1 VKTPPLLGLLLNLI
15 RKPGTLTSAAKFAEQ
30 YPVAEVYSRASKGRA
45 AVFPLTELDEFG
57 KALLGAPIYRPAPTR
72 HDTLDSIL
80 VVPPLYTPLR
90 LKKMEELMREP
101 VFSDVETECSFG
113 GFHSTMPVVVPSMGS
128 TPVWNKVSLMVAR
141 AAAEAGIP
149 MGIGEN
155 VATVWGYSRRVKPS
169 QPCFKERVMTYL
181 ENLKGPHGGV
191 FIQQSV
197 EDAYDELWN
206 RVYSDPDITPYI
218 DEGKVG
224 FEIKLGQ
231 GAKPGLGGETFV
243 DRETALRLGQKY
255 AFDADPHKVVKQV
268 YERHSAPGTF
278 TPEILRSMIRLMH
291 NNYPRA
297 RVWVKMGPYRDL
309 EKVAELC
316 SAERADLLWVDG
328 KEGGTG
334 LSPVAALKDLGLPL
348 IACLGRIL
356 KLRHRL
362 SLDFICSGRLVDG
375 GDIVK
380 VLCFGC
386 SAAGLGR
393 PFVVAAYSNGV
404 EGVRNYLE
412 TLRVEVQL
420 LTSAVGKYRVSDLG
434 LEDIAATDP
443 ALARELGIASVYG

>member
-1 VKTPPLLGLLLNLI
+1 MKTPSLLGLLLKLL
-15 RKPGTLTSAAKFAEQ
+15 RKPGTLASAAKFAEHF
-30 YPVAEVYSRASKGRA
+30 PVAEVSTRAARGRA
-45 AVFPLTELDEFG
+45 AVFPLTELEEFG
-57 KALLGAPIYRPAPTR
+57 KALLGAPIYQTALPRY
-72 HDTLDSIL
+72 DTLDKIL
-80 VVPPLYTPLR
+80 VIPPLYTPLR

-101 VFSDVETECSFG
+101 IFSDVETGCSFG
-113 GFHSTMPVVVPSMGS
+113 GFRSTMPVSVASMGS
-128 TPVWNKVSLMVAR
+128 TPVWNKVSLAVAK
-141 AAAEAGIP
+141 AAAETGIP
-149 MGIGEN
+149 MGVGEN
-155 VATVWGYSRRVKPS
+155 VATVWGYSKRVKPS

-181 ENLKGPHGGV
+181 ENLKGPYGGV

-218 DEGKVG
+218 EEGKVG

-231 GAKPGLGGETFV
+231 GAKPGLGGETIV
-243 DRETALRLGQKY
+243 DRETALRLSQKY
-255 AFDADPHKVVKQV
+255 SFDTDPGKVVKQL

-316 SAERADLLWVDG
+316 EAEKADLLWVDG

-334 LSPVAALKDLGLPL
+334 LSPVTALKDLGLPL
-348 IACLGRIL
+348 IACLGKIL
-356 KLRHRL
+356 KLKQRL
-362 SLDFICSGRLVDG
+362 RLDFIGSGRLVDG

-380 VLCFGC
+380 VLCLGC

-393 PFVVAAYSNGV
+393 AFVVAAYSGGV
-404 EGVRNYLE
+404 LGVKNYLE
-412 TLRVEVQL
+412 TLKVEIQL
-420 LTSAVGKYRVSDLG
+420 LTSAVGKYSVSDLG
-434 LEDIAATDP
+434 PEDIAATDP
-443 ALARELGIASVYG
+443 ALARELGIPSVYV